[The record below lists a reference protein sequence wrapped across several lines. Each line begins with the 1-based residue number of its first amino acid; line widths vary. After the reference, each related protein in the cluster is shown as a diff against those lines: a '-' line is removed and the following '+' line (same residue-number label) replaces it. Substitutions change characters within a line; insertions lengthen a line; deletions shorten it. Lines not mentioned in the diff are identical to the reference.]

1 MVSFDN
7 TRIAFAR
14 MDQLALRRARLLFGV
29 MGMKGLVL
37 AANRILPALIRAG
50 LPVGWLVKPTIYK
63 HFVGGETLGGCAG
76 LVDSLAGY
84 GVKSILDYSVEGIG
98 SEEAIAATLKETLA
112 SVQNAGENPNI
123 PFAVFKPSAFIRHEV
138 LNRITRPDSLSS
150 EDVKETEAFRK
161 RVEILCEEAACCGI
175 PLLIDAEDSWYQW
188 LIDEVTEEMMSR
200 YNREQAIVFNTLQM
214 YRHDR
219 FDYLRQLIGR
229 ARQKGFIAGLK
240 FVRGA
245 YMEKERLR
253 AASMGYPSP
262 IQPDKAATDRD
273 FDAALAIS
281 VENLDT
287 VSIFCGT
294 HNEESCR
301 FLIDQMDKQHIPANH
316 PRVWFSQLYGMSD
329 HISFNLAREGY
340 NVAKYVPYGPVKHV
354 MPYLMRRAEENT
366 SVAGQTGREL
376 RLLAEEW
383 QRRKQAKRKV

>member
-7 TRIAFAR
+7 TRIAFER
-14 MDQLALRRARLLFGV
+14 MDTVALRRARLLFSV
-29 MGMKGLVL
+29 MGMRGLVL
-37 AANRILPALIRAG
+37 AGNRILPLLIRAG
-50 LPVGWLVKPTIYK
+50 LPVGWLVKPTIYR
-63 HFVGGETLGGCAG
+63 HFVGGETLAECAG
-76 LVDSLAGY
+76 LVESLAAY

-112 SVQNAGENPNI
+112 SVQNAGSNPDI

-138 LNRITRPDSLSS
+138 LDRITDSARLSS
-150 EDVKETEAFRK
+150 EDLNETDAFRK
-161 RVEILCEEAACCGI
+161 RVGILCDEAACCGI

-188 LIDEVTEEMMSR
+188 LIDDVTEEMMMQ
-200 YNREQAIVFNTLQM
+200 YNRGQAIVFNTLQM

-219 FDYLRQLIGR
+219 LDYLEQLIGR
-229 ARQKGFIAGLK
+229 ARQNGFTAGLK

-253 AASMGYPSP
+253 AASSGYPSP

-301 FLIDQMDKQHIPANH
+301 FLIEQMNKHHIPANH

-329 HISFNLAREGY
+329 HISFNLARAGY

-376 RLLAEEW
+376 RLLAAEW
-383 QRRKQAKRKV
+383 QRRKSLKRKG